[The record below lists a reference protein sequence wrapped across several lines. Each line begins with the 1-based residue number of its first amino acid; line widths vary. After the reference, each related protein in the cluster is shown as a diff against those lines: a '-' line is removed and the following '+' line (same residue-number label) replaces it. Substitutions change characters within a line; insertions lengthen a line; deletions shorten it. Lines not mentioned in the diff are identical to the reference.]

1 MTTLPVLLTVKEY
14 MFIRSIVSNS
24 TDSEKHV
31 LTDEKEIN
39 DLRLKFVVGL
49 QEPEKIGLQK
59 LI

>member
-14 MFIRSIVSNS
+14 MFIRSIVLNS